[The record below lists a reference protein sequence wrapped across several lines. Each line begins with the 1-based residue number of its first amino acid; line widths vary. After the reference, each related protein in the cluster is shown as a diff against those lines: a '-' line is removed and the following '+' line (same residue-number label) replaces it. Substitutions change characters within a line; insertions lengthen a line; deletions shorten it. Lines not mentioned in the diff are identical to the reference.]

1 MEILFSRLSL
11 LSPIFKDRDIIFTA
25 FNLVEHFSSLL
36 DCLLV
41 LRHLQD
47 EGRALLVLLVDDSLL
62 YSLLLSGQFPLCNL
76 LVHLSAQVLLLHLST
91 AVLPRQVDFKL
102 HHISSELILV
112 LCSGLLEFTPL
123 VEILHLNLRTIDL
136 SECLV
141 DIGVLEDVFLL
152 FLFSLSTFEDV
163 NHVPQSH
170 PVVRLETVLLLYKR
184 LEPSHFALRR
194 LLLDRVVEHL
204 FVFILCRL
212 RLVNSTL
219 FITVE

>member
-1 MEILFSRLSL
+1 MILLEILFSSLSFVSSVL
-11 LSPIFKDRDIIFTA
+11 KDLNIIVTA
-25 FNLVEHFSSLL
+25 FNLVEHFSPLL

-62 YSLLLSGQFPLCNL
+62 YSLLLSGLFPLCNL
-76 LVHLSAQVLLLHLST
+76 LVHLSAQVLLLHLSA

-123 VEILHLNLRTIDL
+123 VEILHLNLRAIDL

-141 DIGVLEDVFLL
+141 DIGIFEDVFLL

-163 NHVPQSH
+163 DHVPQSH
-170 PVVRLETVLLLYKR
+170 PVVRFEAVLLLYK
-184 LEPSHFALRR
+184 
-194 LLLDRVVEHL
+194 
-204 FVFILCRL
+204 
-212 RLVNSTL
+212 
-219 FITVE
+219 